1 MTLILKA
8 TNKFRK
14 LKWGYILDDSQ
25 IQTFH
30 NCFPLLDVNK
40 RPLKPP
46 QENIHLKQGLENKP
60 KTD

>member
-8 TNKFRK
+8 TNEFKK
-14 LKWGYILDDSQ
+14 LKWGYIDDSQ

-40 RPLKPP
+40 RP
-46 QENIHLKQGLENKP
+46 
-60 KTD
+60 

>member
-8 TNKFRK
+8 TNKFKK

-46 QENIHLKQGLENKP
+46 QEN
-60 KTD
+60 